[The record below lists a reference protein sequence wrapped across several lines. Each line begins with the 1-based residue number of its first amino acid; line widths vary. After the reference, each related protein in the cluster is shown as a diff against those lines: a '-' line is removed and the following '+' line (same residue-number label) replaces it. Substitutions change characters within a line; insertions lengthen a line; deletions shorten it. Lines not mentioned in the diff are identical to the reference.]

1 MVLIF
6 VLVILFS
13 MPVIC
18 LIILLTIIFLRY
30 SLHKHHHKN
39 HLLLHG
45 MIPPQMRRVKSQIL
59 ESFACHPKE
68 INNLLNY

>member
-1 MVLIF
+1 MMTMMIKILNRRINLGNFKLKQLI
-6 VLVILFS
+6 V
-13 MPVIC
+13 
-18 LIILLTIIFLRY
+18 
-30 SLHKHHHKN
+30 HKHHHKN

-59 ESFACHPKE
+59 ESFAYHPKE